1 MNKLEELHFPHS
13 KNWDCWN
20 DEPLK
25 ENHALKSAEITTDV
39 SVKFAEWIA
48 DSKLHGYSKQL
59 YEAIIRHKVKTT
71 QELFDYFINNVYGK

>member
-1 MNKLEELHFPHS
+1 MTKLEELHFPHS
-13 KNWDCWN
+13 LTWDCWN

-39 SVKFAEWIA
+39 AVQFANWIA

-59 YEAIIRHKVKTT
+59 YEAMIRYKVKTT
-71 QELFDYFINNVYGK
+71 QKLFDYFINNVYGK